1 MVLEQPVRK
10 SKYVIP
16 VCLPTPQTPKVTQT
30 KGPHHIKLLVTVSW
44 CNSVFLP
51 KERLVGRRATIVGWG
66 TTYYGGKE
74 SATQRQASLPIW
86 RNEDCNKAYFQPIT
100 ENFLCAGYTEGVSSL
115 TKWSFGSLL
124 WTELFRYRES
134 THAKLSCIIDQGF
147 ANS

>member
-16 VCLPTPQTPKVTQT
+16 VCLPTPQT
-30 KGPHHIKLLVTVSW
+30 
-44 CNSVFLP
+44 P

-100 ENFLCAGYTEGVSSL
+100 DNFLCAGYSEGVSSM
-115 TKWSFGSLL
+115 G
-124 WTELFRYRES
+124 
-134 THAKLSCIIDQGF
+134 A
-147 ANS
+147 

>member
-16 VCLPTPQTPKVTQT
+16 VCLPQPQT
-30 KGPHHIKLLVTVSW
+30 
-44 CNSVFLP
+44 P

-100 ENFLCAGYTEGVSSL
+100 DNFLCAGFTEGVSL
-115 TKWSFGSLL
+115 NIH
-124 WTELFRYRES
+124 EL
-134 THAKLSCIIDQGF
+134 
-147 ANS
+147 